1 LTTQKEAKAASAQQ
15 AQSKKIH
22 LATCQR
28 HKQDGFF
35 IPPHF
40 IATPVTHQQ
49 PALQHAEGIS
59 KMDFFIPPHFIATPV
74 THQQP
79 ALQHAEGISKARK
92 N

>member
-1 LTTQKEAKAASAQQ
+1 M
-15 AQSKKIH
+15 
-22 LATCQR
+22 
-28 HKQDGFF
+28 DFF
-35 IPPHF
+35 PPHF

>member
-22 LATCQR
+22 LAKCRR

-35 IPPHF
+35 IS
-40 IATPVTHQQ
+40 IAHQQ

-59 KMDFFIPPHFIATPV
+59 KMFFTPI